1 MSLAFL
7 DNQRFII
14 GLVVLSSREKHAVD
28 EGTGDLPQ
36 GPLAYLKFDD
46 TIQVKCPAL
55 SLES

>member
-7 DNQRFII
+7 DNQRFLI
-14 GLVVLSSREKHAVD
+14 GLAVLRSREKHAVD
-28 EGTGDLPQ
+28 EGTGDLSQ

-46 TIQVKCPAL
+46 TIQGKHPAL